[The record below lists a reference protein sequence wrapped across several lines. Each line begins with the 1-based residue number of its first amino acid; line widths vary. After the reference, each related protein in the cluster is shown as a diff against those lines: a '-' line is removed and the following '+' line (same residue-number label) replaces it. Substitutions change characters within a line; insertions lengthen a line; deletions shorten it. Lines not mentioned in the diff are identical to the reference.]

1 MDTPHKLHTWIILLL
16 LWNSALL
23 IVVIGLLWMNP
34 TSQGQPNPDDL
45 AQACGTATLTAL
57 KDRCLNL

>member
-23 IVVIGLLWMNP
+23 VVVIGLLWMNP
-34 TSQGQPNPDDL
+34 TSKGQPDSDDL

-57 KDRCLNL
+57 KDSCLNL